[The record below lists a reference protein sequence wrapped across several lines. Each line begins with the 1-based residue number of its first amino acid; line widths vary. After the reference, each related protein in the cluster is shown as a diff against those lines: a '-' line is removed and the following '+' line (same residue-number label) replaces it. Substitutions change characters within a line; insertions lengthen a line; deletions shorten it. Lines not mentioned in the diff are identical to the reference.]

1 MTGTAV
7 SWGLGA
13 ALVIV
18 ASGALWRLARPAG
31 RHERT
36 HQRTN
41 SALHLLMAL
50 GMTVLLVE
58 RAGAAVQALGVMFG
72 AVALTMVV
80 RGRIHHAVMS
90 GIMVLMIRM
99 RPDPGPSGPSGPMS
113 MQMAMPSTW
122 NGVSLLLLAAF
133 GYAAVSACAI
143 TWRMSAF
150 DAHSQGGER
159 RACAMDP
166 VGRGCEITMLVST
179 AVMLLP
185 MI

>member
-18 ASGALWRLARPAG
+18 ASGAVWRLVRPAG

-50 GMTVLLVE
+50 GMTVMLVE
-58 RAGAAVQALGVMFG
+58 RGGAAVQALGVMFG
-72 AVALTMVV
+72 AVASTMLV

-99 RPDPGPSGPSGPMS
+99 RPDPGPSGPMGV
-113 MQMAMPSTW
+113 QMAIPSTR

-133 GYAAVSACAI
+133 GYAAVSACVI
-143 TWRMSAF
+143 TWRMPAF
-150 DAHSQGGER
+150 DAHSQRGER
-159 RACAMDP
+159 RPCTIDP